1 MKKFLVSLALA
12 STALVAS
19 APASAQ
25 YRERDRYDERRYDE
39 RRYDDR
45 GDRGDR
51 FGRGEYRGQDLRP
64 RLDRIQMQISRG
76 LERGNITQRE
86 AQSLRYEANS
96 IWAQARNFYRTGGY
110 DYREQAVLDQR
121 IDRLQE
127 RVRYERRD
135 DDRRSW
141 R

>member
-25 YRERDRYDERRYDE
+25 YYERDRHDD

-51 FGRGEYRGQDLRP
+51 YGRGEYRGQDLRP

-76 LERGNITQRE
+76 LERGNITPRE
-86 AQSLRYEANS
+86 AQRLRYEANS

-110 DYREQAVLDQR
+110 DYREQAILDER
-121 IDRLQE
+121 IERLRE
-127 RVRYERRD
+127 RLRHERRD
-135 DDRRSW
+135 DDRRYY